1 MDEKLLE
8 DIKIVGKI
16 DLDALNQRTRPVKK
30 SKKQLKMERMEQ
42 ALKRKAAT
50 AEKKMITHD

>member
-1 MDEKLLE
+1 MDVKLLE

-42 ALKRKAAT
+42 ALKRKAA
-50 AEKKMITHD
+50 AAKKDNDYP